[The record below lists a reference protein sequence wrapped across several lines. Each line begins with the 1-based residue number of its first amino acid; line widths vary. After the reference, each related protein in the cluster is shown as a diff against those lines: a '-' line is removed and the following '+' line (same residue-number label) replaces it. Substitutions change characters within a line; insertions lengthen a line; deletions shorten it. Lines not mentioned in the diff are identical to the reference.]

1 LNVGDLLFAISEA
14 GLTLKASMTED
25 TLKVFP
31 AENLTPEL
39 VAAIKEHKAEI
50 IEIMRQ
56 DEEIRRTGKIRFEW
70 QVFELAR
77 EYFGLDD
84 QGSARIPRGDEVS
97 AERKR
102 PKA

>member
-1 LNVGDLLFAISEA
+1 LTVGDVLSAISNA

-25 TLKVFP
+25 NLKVFP

-77 EYFGLDD
+77 EFFGLDD
-84 QGSARIPRGDEVS
+84 EGSAR
-97 AERKR
+97 
-102 PKA
+102 